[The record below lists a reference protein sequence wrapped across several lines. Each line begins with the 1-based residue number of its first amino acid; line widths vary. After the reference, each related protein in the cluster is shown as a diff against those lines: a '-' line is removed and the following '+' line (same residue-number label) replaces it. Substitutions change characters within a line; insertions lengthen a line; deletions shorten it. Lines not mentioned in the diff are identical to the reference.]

1 MLKIVVYTDGG
12 SRGNPGMAGAGVHIT
27 DDKGVTIKKAS
38 KALGET
44 TNNEAEY
51 QAVILGLDTLK
62 KLYGKPARTELGG
75 EKFEVE
81 VRLDSELVQKQLT
94 GVYQIKEERLWPYF
108 MKIWNA
114 KVADFPNLTFK
125 YIPREQ
131 NSVADGLANEA
142 MDEQGNKK
150 GLFWDIDTTLL
161 LWYAIG
167 SLISH
172 SANIFRFRL
181 WG

>member
-1 MLKIVVYTDGG
+1 MQKIIVYTDGG
-12 SRGNPGMAGAGVHIT
+12 SRGNPGISGAGVHVT
-27 DDKGVTIKKAS
+27 DEAGTTIKKAS

-51 QAVILGLDTLK
+51 QAVILGLETLK
-62 KLYGKPARTELGG
+62 KVFGK
-75 EKFEVE
+75 EKLANLEIE
-81 VRLDSELVQKQLT
+81 NRLDSELVQKQLT

-114 KVADFPNLTFK
+114 KVAEFPNLTFK

-142 MDEQGNKK
+142 MDEQGKAK
-150 GLFWDIDTTLL
+150 LF
-161 LWYAIG
+161 
-167 SLISH
+167 
-172 SANIFRFRL
+172 
-181 WG
+181 